1 MVRRR
6 PREAT
11 ELFPE
16 RLSRFTP
23 SEWGG
28 DSVAAVRRWGN
39 ARVAF
44 FVAHEGE
51 LGCDLLD
58 VLEGN
63 HEARRNL

>member
-6 PREAT
+6 VPDASMA
-11 ELFPE
+11 FPE
-16 RLSRFTP
+16 RLSRFDP
-23 SEWGG
+23 SEWGD

-44 FVAHEGE
+44 YLAHEGE
-51 LGCDLLD
+51 LGLDLLD

-63 HEARRNL
+63 HEARRSL